1 MKLQLLLLRISKSQR
16 HAKSMISTRLSQHFC
31 SLSSPA
37 KCAVSRS
44 VAGVVN
50 VWARLLGS
58 VAARTSSPGLVR
70 GVGAVIVVLVATV
83 VAVVIAV
90 VAVIPITTV
99 VSILRLI
106 TVAVAATTGTIAIDE
121 SLVAVLATLVLPA
134 RPDRASVGILGKL
147 EDALATAGEML
158 GVSAADGDHL
168 FHLGHQRVG
177 VVAVSL
183 HVAQK
188 VLGGVAEEADVV
200 ELVVAFVGNARL
212 VRIAEVEVRFG
223 FLVNSDE
230 FAQGRLLASIAFLD
244 DGLNFLEGEF
254 EVLRVGES

>member
-1 MKLQLLLLRISKSQR
+1 
-16 HAKSMISTRLSQHFC
+16 
-31 SLSSPA
+31 
-37 KCAVSRS
+37 
-44 VAGVVN
+44 
-50 VWARLLGS
+50 
-58 VAARTSSPGLVR
+58 
-70 GVGAVIVVLVATV
+70 
-83 VAVVIAV
+83 
-90 VAVIPITTV
+90 
-99 VSILRLI
+99 
-106 TVAVAATTGTIAIDE
+106 
-121 SLVAVLATLVLPA
+121 
-134 RPDRASVGILGKL
+134 
-147 EDALATAGEML
+147 ML

>member
-1 MKLQLLLLRISKSQR
+1 M
-16 HAKSMISTRLSQHFC
+16 A
-31 SLSSPA
+31 
-37 KCAVSRS
+37 
-44 VAGVVN
+44 
-50 VWARLLGS
+50 
-58 VAARTSSPGLVR
+58 
-70 GVGAVIVVLVATV
+70 IVVVLAAAII
-83 VAVVIAV
+83 AVVIPV
-90 VAVIPITTV
+90 IVAVAVIAAIAVIPTIPITTV

-106 TVAVAATTGTIAIDE
+106 MVAVAATAGMIAINE
-121 SLVAVLATLVLPA
+121 SLVAVFATLVLPA
-134 RPDRASVGILGKL
+134 RPDRASIGILGKL
-147 EDALATAGEML
+147 EDTLATAGEML
-158 GVSAADGDHL
+158 RVFAADGDHL

-188 VLGGVAEEADVV
+188 VLGGIAEEADVV

-230 FAQGRLLASIAFLD
+230 FAQGGLLASIAFLD
-244 DGLNFLEGEF
+244 DGLNLLEGEF